1 VASTVGFGDITP
13 DADAARLATMVQMVA
28 DLLVVG
34 LVVRVILG
42 AVKEGRERRD
52 AGPAGNGG

>member
-1 VASTVGFGDITP
+1 
-13 DADAARLATMVQMVA
+13 MVA

-52 AGPAGNGG
+52 AGPAGTAAEVSRQAKGVVP